1 MNSSAES
8 FVSQIAEPTLDEV
21 QPRGISR
28 SEMEMVTGLLYE
40 PALDESSLMSG
51 VVVQDYVD
59 VKIGWDYSGSFGY
72 LRKVLDFGHGDER
85 SRSKFDEGV

>member
-1 MNSSAES
+1 MNSSAEL
-8 FVSQIAEPTLDEV
+8 FVSQSAKPTLDEV

-59 VKIGWDYSGSFGY
+59 VKIGWDY
-72 LRKVLDFGHGDER
+72 
-85 SRSKFDEGV
+85 